1 MSCPPFATL
10 WQDTVTANDETMQ
23 QVNTSIT
30 SLWNVLSQL
39 PRIPEPDECTMSKTT
54 KTADN
59 DKAGN
64 PLECPASMFGEMEE
78 AAMRKSLKILS
89 ASGQDSVI
97 SSKTD

>member
-23 QVNTSIT
+23 QVNTSIA
-30 SLWNVLSQL
+30 SLQNVLSLL
-39 PRIPEPDECTMSKTT
+39 PHIPEPDKCTMSKTT

-64 PLECPASMFGEMEE
+64 QLECPASMFGEMEE